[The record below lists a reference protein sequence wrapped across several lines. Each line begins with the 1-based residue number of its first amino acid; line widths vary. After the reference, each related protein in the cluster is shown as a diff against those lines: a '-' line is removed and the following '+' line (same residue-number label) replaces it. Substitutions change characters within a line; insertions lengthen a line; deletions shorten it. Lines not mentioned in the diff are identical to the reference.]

1 MPTSCACCCRV
12 GRSLGGAGHV
22 GSSWAGTTT
31 ADTASGATTVSDSA
45 AIGGWHV
52 LLSHC
57 SSALFCGWCIFAAL
71 LPDLKPMAASTLH
84 GVPLHDAQRSSLRG
98 YASVPVASPRGSDR
112 NLAAVDDSPPPFGS
126 IHNVRDHLPKRSVS
140 FLCTLPQ
147 SLRLHCCCWYYD
159 MLAGI
164 RAAVAWQQCP
174 PKRQPRRRREAP
186 ACRASGSWPD
196 TRAAGV
202 TLTQLLRLAASI
214 AQWARTHAMTDSN
227 GLSAWLCVRMHRWM
241 GWVAGWLGASAGGD
255 GTASLRASIVWA
267 LKVDCPVSSTR
278 AQPGGVDTHA

>member
-1 MPTSCACCCRV
+1 MCSIATPPTTLLSGCIVLQPDMPTSCACCCRV

-147 SLRLHCCCWYYD
+147 SLRLHCCC
-159 MLAGI
+159 
-164 RAAVAWQQCP
+164 
-174 PKRQPRRRREAP
+174 
-186 ACRASGSWPD
+186 
-196 TRAAGV
+196 
-202 TLTQLLRLAASI
+202 
-214 AQWARTHAMTDSN
+214 
-227 GLSAWLCVRMHRWM
+227 
-241 GWVAGWLGASAGGD
+241 
-255 GTASLRASIVWA
+255 
-267 LKVDCPVSSTR
+267 
-278 AQPGGVDTHA
+278 